1 MLKDKEFLKSSK
13 FCVKCIPLNIYI
25 VTCLRNI
32 VIVSSLVQS
41 CLDGLVAMTL
51 EMMYSLAVLYALY
64 VLLFLIDRN
73 VVVWT
78 QLFEMHALVHVT
90 LLDTWKTLLLHDLVP
105 WPCDLPMTSRN
116 IPNALDWPLT
126 SDLERTS
133 GCWCRLK
140 TRSWATL
147 LRILLSCNKHHK
159 CLLPSYWCLCCVPVR
174 LTPARVWSGSACP
187 ALPENKGAW
196 IFAWSGQLELQC
208 LSMQQ
213 SDFYIYIYYYDSWKF
228 INHAFKL
235 VI

>member
-90 LLDTWKTLLLHDLVP
+90 LLDT
-105 WPCDLPMTSRN
+105 
-116 IPNALDWPLT
+116 
-126 SDLERTS
+126 
-133 GCWCRLK
+133 
-140 TRSWATL
+140 
-147 LRILLSCNKHHK
+147 
-159 CLLPSYWCLCCVPVR
+159 
-174 LTPARVWSGSACP
+174 
-187 ALPENKGAW
+187 
-196 IFAWSGQLELQC
+196 
-208 LSMQQ
+208 
-213 SDFYIYIYYYDSWKF
+213 
-228 INHAFKL
+228 
-235 VI
+235 